1 LSNYLLFL
9 INIRKDN
16 FMSEKKYSKDHEW
29 LELNDDIATVGITN
43 YAQESLGDI
52 VFIELPEI
60 GRLVKSGDQIGVV
73 ESVKAASDLFSPVSG
88 EIIEVN
94 NELQNSPQLLNTD
107 SENTG
112 WYMKIKIDN
121 TDELTNLMNFNQ
133 YKETI

>member
-1 LSNYLLFL
+1 
-9 INIRKDN
+9 
-16 FMSEKKYSKDHEW
+16 MSERKYSKDHEW
-29 LELNDDIATVGITN
+29 LELNEDIATVGITN
-43 YAQESLGDI
+43 HAQESLGDI

-60 GRLVKSGDQIGVV
+60 GRLVKFGDQIGVV

-107 SENTG
+107 PENTG

-121 TDELTNLMNFNQ
+121 TEELTNLMNFNQ
-133 YKETI
+133 YKEMI

>member
-1 LSNYLLFL
+1 MRYHHL
-9 INIRKDN
+9 ILAIH
-16 FMSEKKYSKDHEW
+16 DHEW

-43 YAQESLGDI
+43 HAQESLGDI

-60 GRLVKSGDQIGVV
+60 GRLVKFGDQIGVV

-107 SENTG
+107 PENTG

-121 TDELTNLMNFNQ
+121 AEELTNLMNFNQ

>member
-1 LSNYLLFL
+1 
-9 INIRKDN
+9 
-16 FMSEKKYSKDHEW
+16 MSERKYSKDHEW

-107 SENTG
+107 PENTG
-112 WYMKIKIDN
+112 WYMKIKIDD
-121 TDELTNLMNFNQ
+121 TEELNNLMNFNQ
-133 YKETI
+133 YKEII

>member
-1 LSNYLLFL
+1 MN
-9 INIRKDN
+9 
-16 FMSEKKYSKDHEW
+16 EKKYSKDHEW

-60 GRLVKSGDQIGVV
+60 GRLVKSGDQIGIV

-107 SENTG
+107 PENSG
-112 WYMKIKIDN
+112 WCIKIKIDN
-121 TDELTNLMNFNQ
+121 TQELTNLMNFNQ

>member
-1 LSNYLLFL
+1 MN
-9 INIRKDN
+9 
-16 FMSEKKYSKDHEW
+16 EKKYSKDHEW
-29 LELNDDIATVGITN
+29 IELNDDIATVGITN

-60 GRLVKSGDQIGVV
+60 GKLVKSGDQIGVV

-94 NELQNSPQLLNTD
+94 NELQNLPQLLNTD

-121 TDELTNLMNFNQ
+121 AEELTNLMNFNQ

>member
-1 LSNYLLFL
+1 MPNYLLFL
-9 INIRKDN
+9 ISIRKDN
-16 FMSEKKYSKDHEW
+16 FMSERKYSKDHEW

-43 YAQESLGDI
+43 HAQESLGDI

-60 GRLVKSGDQIGVV
+60 GRLVKFGDQIGVV

-107 SENTG
+107 PENTG

-121 TDELTNLMNFNQ
+121 TEELTNLMNFNQ
-133 YKETI
+133 YKETF

>member
-1 LSNYLLFL
+1 MSNYLLFL

-16 FMSEKKYSKDHEW
+16 FMNERKYSKDHEW

-43 YAQESLGDI
+43 HAQESLGDI

-60 GRLVKSGDQIGVV
+60 GRLVKFGDQIGVV

-107 SENTG
+107 PENTG

-121 TDELTNLMNFNQ
+121 TEELTNLMNFNQ